1 MLFLDA
7 DAPMVQRLDFNV
19 PNTKSSRDMAFAM
32 AFVALRGLYWLM
44 AARWFGFELEET
56 KRSES

>member
-1 MLFLDA
+1 
-7 DAPMVQRLDFNV
+7 MV
-19 PNTKSSRDMAFAM
+19 FAM